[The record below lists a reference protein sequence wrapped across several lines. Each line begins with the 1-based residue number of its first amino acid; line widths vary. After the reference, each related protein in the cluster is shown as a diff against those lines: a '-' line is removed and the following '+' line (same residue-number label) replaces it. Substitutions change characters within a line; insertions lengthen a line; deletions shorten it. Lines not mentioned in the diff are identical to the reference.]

1 MPSFCSRTG
10 ARTETRSFIASL
22 RIPAQSQKKFG
33 LTVEILEL
41 PAAKELSQI
50 SMSRKLHTIHTKF
63 PRLKNTGSA
72 GPIVDLPRFSH

>member
-10 ARTETRSFIASL
+10 ATAGTRSFIASL

-33 LTVEILEL
+33 LTVKILDL

-50 SMSRKLHTIHTKF
+50 SMSRKLQISARQNR
-63 PRLKNTGSA
+63 RL
-72 GPIVDLPRFSH
+72 